1 MTNANPTGRTRSI
14 WRWTLL
20 MPLCPLLLS
29 ACSEGQEAVEQPPNI
44 LLLFIDDLG
53 WRDLG
58 CYGSTFYETP
68 NIDRLAAEGT
78 TFTSAYSA
86 CPVCSPSRG
95 AFLTGRSPARTGLTG
110 HINPTGA
117 HRYPAEGP
125 IIPPDDFAYLPASEV
140 TIAEALEPF
149 GYESLSFG

>member
-1 MTNANPTGRTRSI
+1 MTNSNLSCGARSCR
-14 WRWTLL
+14 RWVPL
-20 MPLCPLLLS
+20 MLLCPLLLS
-29 ACSEGQEAVEQPPNI
+29 ACREGQEVVEQPPNV

-95 AFLTGRSPARTGLTG
+95 AFLTGRSPA
-110 HINPTGA
+110 
-117 HRYPAEGP
+117 
-125 IIPPDDFAYLPASEV
+125 
-140 TIAEALEPF
+140 
-149 GYESLSFG
+149 